1 MKETRS
7 RKIEVMNEQSIFRI
21 NVVEINESCLV
32 LGLLFKGC
40 FINGYFFNVQWL
52 HGPFIK

>member
-1 MKETRS
+1 MKQRS
-7 RKIEVMNEQSIFRI
+7 RKIEVINEQSIFRI

-40 FINGYFFNVQWL
+40 LINGYFFNVQWL